1 MPRISD
7 LPIVFTWTLF
17 ILAITGI
24 GAWPVQAHRA
34 EKTHPGQT
42 FVVSGTL
49 VADDKTPLN
58 GVRVMIAEAK
68 DAGYTLSLGE
78 GGSLLNPRAV
88 TDARGRFAITV
99 TRSLFKNRQEF
110 VVVVPSGT
118 AQPRPAAGARPQHR
132 PADCRH
138 PSGQCLGPAPGKRH
152 VQRGAGHPPVE
163 SDAEADV
170 LAGTGGQHLGGTH
183 AQVSGRKVEAPARGL
198 PRPALLACP
207 LQRTLWRRQPDGAR
221 LLVIRLLA
229 LGPRERHRDQRG
241 EHAGRGKKGDPS
253 ETHE

>member
-1 MPRISD
+1 MPRISH
-7 LPIVFTWTLF
+7 LPIVFTWTLV

-24 GAWPVQAHRA
+24 GAWPVQAHRT
-34 EKTHPGQT
+34 EKTNPDQT

-68 DAGYTLSLGE
+68 DAGYALSLGE

-118 AQPRPAAGARPQHR
+118 AQPAR
-132 PADCRH
+132 
-138 PSGQCLGPAPGKRH
+138 
-152 VQRGAGHPPVE
+152 
-163 SDAEADV
+163 
-170 LAGTGGQHLGGTH
+170 LGGFVTFRIDK
-183 AQVSGRKVEAPARGL
+183 ATKEYKLGEMRSRGNIQ
-198 PRPALLACP
+198 P
-207 LQRTLWRRQPDGAR
+207 L
-221 LLVIRLLA
+221 
-229 LGPRERHRDQRG
+229 
-241 EHAGRGKKGDPS
+241 
-253 ETHE
+253 